1 MKTRTRKPVI
11 VIQLPSVKLPARD
24 RVARASRVAGL
35 IALTAASA
43 IVTKE
48 SRARSELAPLAQV
61 ETLSDTSSTDVLSQ
75 TDAHTHAHS
84 GGSLA
89 GGLLAS
95 LLPSLPV
102 EVQADG
108 SAEGESAADASDDQP
123 WLNDPSVRYFNGRP
137 VRPARTLNMLVTA
150 YSPDWRSCD
159 DSDDGITASIH
170 SVATNDGCLVAADTR
185 ILPMGSMISV
195 PGYDQDRIVPVLDR
209 GGAIKGHRL
218 DVLYPTHNQAK
229 KWGARRLKITVW
241 EYADGQPADDYRK
254 LRGTRRNWR

>member
-11 VIQLPSVKLPARD
+11 VIQLPSVRLPARD
-24 RVARASRVAGL
+24 RVARAGKVAGL
-35 IALTAASA
+35 VALTAASA

-48 SRARSELAPLAQV
+48 SRARSQLAPLAQIESV
-61 ETLSDTSSTDVLSQ
+61 S
-75 TDAHTHAHS
+75 THAADTATDTESPAARSHAH
-84 GGSLA
+84 A

-95 LLPSLPV
+95 LLPSLPI
-102 EVQADG
+102 EV
-108 SAEGESAADASDDQP
+108 SAADADADDSLTEASADQP

-218 DVLYPTHNQAK
+218 DVLYPTHHQAK
-229 KWGARRLKITVW
+229 KWGAQRLKVTVW

-254 LRGTRRNWR
+254 LRGTRRSWR

>member
-1 MKTRTRKPVI
+1 M
-11 VIQLPSVKLPARD
+11 VIQLPSVRLPARD
-24 RVARASRVAGL
+24 RVARAGKVLGL
-35 IALTAASA
+35 IAITAASA

-48 SRARSELAPLAQV
+48 SRARSQLAPLAQIESV
-61 ETLSDTSSTDVLSQ
+61 SASAESQ
-75 TDAHTHAHS
+75 GRHTATASGHAHAHS
-84 GGSLA
+84 SSSLA
-89 GGLLAS
+89 GGLMAS
-95 LLPSLPV
+95 LLPSLSV
-102 EVQADG
+102 ET
-108 SAEGESAADASDDQP
+108 SESDATTTADADEP
-123 WLNDPSVRYFNGRP
+123 WANDPTVRYFNGRP

-159 DSDDGITASIH
+159 DSDDGITASVH

-185 ILPMGSMISV
+185 VLPMGSMISV

-229 KWGARRLKITVW
+229 KWGAQRLKVTVW